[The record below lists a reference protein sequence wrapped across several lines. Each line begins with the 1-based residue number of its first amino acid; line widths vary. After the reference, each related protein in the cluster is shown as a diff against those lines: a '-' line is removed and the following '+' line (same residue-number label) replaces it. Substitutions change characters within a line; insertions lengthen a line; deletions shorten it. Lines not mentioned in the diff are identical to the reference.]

1 MSSTHNIFISH
12 IHEDDE
18 YVSRLSDLLKKN
30 GYDVRNG
37 SIDSSKPNDARN
49 PEYIKEKYL
58 RPRINWAGTLVV
70 LIGPGTHQ
78 SDWVNWEIEYAHR
91 HGTPI
96 VGIYQQGAKE
106 SDLPE
111 AFERYGT
118 ALVGWNS
125 DKLMGAVRGEHT
137 DWCTPR
143 DDGSFA
149 PRQPAWQTPRV
160 CQ

>member
-78 SDWVNWEIEYAHR
+78 SDWVL
-91 HGTPI
+91 
-96 VGIYQQGAKE
+96 
-106 SDLPE
+106 S
-111 AFERYGT
+111 
-118 ALVGWNS
+118 
-125 DKLMGAVRGEHT
+125 
-137 DWCTPR
+137 
-143 DDGSFA
+143 
-149 PRQPAWQTPRV
+149 
-160 CQ
+160 